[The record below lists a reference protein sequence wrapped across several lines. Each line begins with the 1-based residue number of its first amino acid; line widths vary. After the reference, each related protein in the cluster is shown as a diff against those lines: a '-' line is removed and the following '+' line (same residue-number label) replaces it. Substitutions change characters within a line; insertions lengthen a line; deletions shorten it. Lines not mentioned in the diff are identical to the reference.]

1 MCAQSP
7 ANFDLPS
14 IKEIMGSLIFQQ
26 LEMVVMMM
34 MAWNL
39 PSSLCW
45 RLSRFRRKKTLTK
58 NLCLMLTNLVVVVLE
73 FSSFGLMM
81 VLMPGVERRYY
92 QDLGKYLYLQFPAQ
106 RKLELQ
112 ISCLRLIGDFP
123 ILYMI
128 VKGQVM
134 QIKVRLIRRNLMS
147 RVLQAEIL
155 AKY

>member
-14 IKEIMGSLIFQQ
+14 ITEIMGSLIFQQ

-45 RLSRFRRKKTLTK
+45 SLSRFRRKNFDQKPVFDVNQPGRRGLRIFQFWFDDGF
-58 NLCLMLTNLVVVVLE
+58 NAWCRVEILSE
-73 FSSFGLMM
+73 FRKIFI
-81 VLMPGVERRYY
+81 
-92 QDLGKYLYLQFPAQ
+92 FTAQ
-106 RKLELQ
+106 RKFWFELH
-112 ISCLRLIGDFP
+112 ISCRRLIGDFP